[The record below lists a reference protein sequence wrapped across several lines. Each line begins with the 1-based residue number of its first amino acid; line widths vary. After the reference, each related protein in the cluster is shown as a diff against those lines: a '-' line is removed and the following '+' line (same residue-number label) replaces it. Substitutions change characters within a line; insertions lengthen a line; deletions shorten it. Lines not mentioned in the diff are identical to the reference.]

1 MEWKCFKEEYPR
13 SSCGVLIMIKDYS
26 GEYDVKD
33 HLFYGY
39 VFDSCDYI
47 YIIFDITTQAS
58 MAWKVLKDYDVK
70 DIYWWYYSS
79 FSIQYQPERL
89 SEKTSKEEATV

>member
-1 MEWKCFKEEYPR
+1 MKWKCFDEEYPR
-13 SSCGVLIMIKDYS
+13 SSCGVLIMIKDDS

-39 VFDSCDYI
+39 VFDESHYI
-47 YIIFDITTQAS
+47 YIVFDVTENLP

-70 DIYWWYYSS
+70 DIYWLFYPS
-79 FSIQYQPERL
+79 FSIR
-89 SEKTSKEEATV
+89 T